1 MAEPPKLPEARDS
14 GAASPAQRRAVAA
27 CRTASSFGREPGWA
41 VATKSS
47 RFAMVELFPGPVPF
61 ADATVDRVS
70 TGSVTDGAG
79 SWTAAAEPVGGFAPA
94 PTCR

>member
-1 MAEPPKLPEARDS
+1 
-14 GAASPAQRRAVAA
+14 
-27 CRTASSFGREPGWA
+27 
-41 VATKSS
+41 
-47 RFAMVELFPGPVPF
+47 MVELFPGPVPF